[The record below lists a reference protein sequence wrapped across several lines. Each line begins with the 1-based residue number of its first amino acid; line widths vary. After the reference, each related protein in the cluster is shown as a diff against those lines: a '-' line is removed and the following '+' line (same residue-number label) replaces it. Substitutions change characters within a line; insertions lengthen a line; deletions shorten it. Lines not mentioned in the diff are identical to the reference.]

1 MLGDPTECRTYGF
14 RCETLAADSASD
26 VIKQSLIE
34 LSRIWFGLAEAIEQT
49 ELLISLESLK
59 AKGPNGT

>member
-1 MLGDPTECRTYGF
+1 MLGDPKECRDYGF
-14 RCETLAADSASD
+14 RCETLAADTTSE

-49 ELLISLESLK
+49 HLLISLEALK
-59 AKGPNGT
+59 PKGPDGT